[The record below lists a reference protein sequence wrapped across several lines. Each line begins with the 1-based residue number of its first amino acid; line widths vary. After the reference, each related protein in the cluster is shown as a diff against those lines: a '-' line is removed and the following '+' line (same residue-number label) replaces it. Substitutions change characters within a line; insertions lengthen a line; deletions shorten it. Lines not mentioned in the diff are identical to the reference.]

1 MPDLDRNI
9 VQRLDHLLERGAPAA
24 LALVDRDRRLT
35 YAELQAQ
42 VAAVAGALQGRVSA
56 GERIAVWLPKSL
68 ECVVLLFAI
77 ARAGAIAVPLNPVLR
92 GQQVQH
98 ILADSGAVLLISHR
112 ARGGGLADAPCPVLL
127 LEEGW
132 AELLQGPAAGNAAAG
147 GDALAALLYTSGST
161 GRPKGVM
168 VTHTNLLVG
177 ARSVAT
183 YLGTRPDDLVLSVLP
198 LSFDFG
204 LSQLTTAFHAGASAV
219 LLDYLTPR
227 DVVQACH
234 RHAITQLAAVPPLWV
249 QLSALDWTAEAVA
262 AMRTLS
268 NSGGRLPVPT
278 VKALRQLF
286 PAARLH
292 LMYGLT
298 EAFRSTTL
306 PPELVDTYPS
316 SIGRAIP
323 EAEILVIGADGEL
336 AADNAPG
343 ELVHCGP
350 LVAKGY
356 WQDAA
361 RTAERFR
368 PAPASSAYG
377 GMAVWSGDTVLRD
390 ADGLLTFVGRADETI
405 KTMGTRVSPTEIEE
419 LAHQSGAVTAAVALG
434 VADALAG
441 QKIRLVATAAEGLAE
456 AEAEA
461 RLTAH
466 FRREAAPFMQPAG
479 VVWLESFPVS
489 ANGKLDRAAIRE
501 KFGQ

>member
-1 MPDLDRNI
+1 M
-9 VQRLDHLLERGAPAA
+9 QRLDHLLERGAPEAVA
-24 LALVDRDRRLT
+24 LIDRDRRLT
-35 YAELQAQ
+35 YAELKAQ
-42 VAAVAGALQGRVSA
+42 VAQVAGALQARVSP
-56 GERIAVWLPKSL
+56 GDRVAVWLPKSL
-68 ECVVLLFAI
+68 EGVVLLFAI
-77 ARAGAIAVPLNPVLR
+77 ARAGAVAVPLNPVLR
-92 GQQVQH
+92 GQQVLH
-98 ILADSGAVLLISHR
+98 ILSDSGAALLISHR
-112 ARGGGLADAPCPVLL
+112 ARGGGLAEAPCPVLL

-132 AELLQGPAAGNAAAG
+132 ASLQGGTAAGDQAPG

-168 VTHTNLLVG
+168 VTHRNLLVG
-177 ARSVAT
+177 ASSVAS
-183 YLGTRPDDLVLSVLP
+183 YLGTSADDRILSVLP

-204 LSQLTTAFHAGASAV
+204 FSQLTTAFHAGASAV

-227 DVVQACH
+227 DVVQACQ
-234 RHAITQLAAVPPLWV
+234 RHGITQLAAVPPLWV
-249 QLSALDWTAEAVA
+249 QLSALDWPAEAIA

-306 PPELVDTYPS
+306 PPELVDSHPS

-323 EAEILVIGADGEL
+323 DAEILVIDAKGQVTADGE
-336 AADNAPG
+336 PG

-350 LVAKGY
+350 LVTKGY
-356 WQDAA
+356 WQDAG

-368 PAPASSAYG
+368 PAPAQSVFG
-377 GMAVWSGDTVLRD
+377 GMAVWSGDTVERD
-390 ADGLLTFVGRADETI
+390 GEGLLTFVGRADETI

-434 VADALAG
+434 VTDALAG
-441 QKIRLVATAAEGLAE
+441 QKIRLVATAAEGLAA
-456 AEAEA
+456 AEAEV
-461 RLTAH
+461 LLLAH

-479 VVWLESFPVS
+479 VVWLEAFPVS
-489 ANGKLDRAAIRE
+489 ANGKLDRSAIRGR
-501 KFGQ
+501 FGQ